1 MVFLL
6 VGLQLC
12 IIYGTRTLNCSGI
25 CQISQVSHQKT
36 ASLVFMSYHA
46 HNFMLLIFLSSHILH
61 TMKFMLSRL
70 SVFRILWLQG

>member
-6 VGLQLC
+6 VGLRLC
-12 IIYGTRTLNCSGI
+12 IIYGTIGTLNCSGI

-36 ASLVFMSYHA
+36 VFMSYHA
-46 HNFMLLIFLSSHILH
+46 HNCMLLIFLSSLCLH

-70 SVFRILWLQG
+70 NAFRILWLQG